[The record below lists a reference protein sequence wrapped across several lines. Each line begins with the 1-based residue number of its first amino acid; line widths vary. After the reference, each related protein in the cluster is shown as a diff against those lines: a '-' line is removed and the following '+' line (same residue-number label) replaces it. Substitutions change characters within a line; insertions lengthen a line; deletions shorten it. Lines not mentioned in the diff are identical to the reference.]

1 MKRSTIFIGMLL
13 SAASV
18 MAQTETAKTL
28 YKEATADRSKME
40 QFLKRDFTTVDST
53 SIHDLAVMLYRDK
66 DYRSAGR
73 CWEIA
78 LQKVKKHG
86 KAYEQILTAMS
97 SAYTELDDKNKIQMV
112 MELMEEHNQH
122 ELTLPCNDYKCKLER
137 AQYYIMHGDESK
149 GREYIQESLKLCLTE
164 EQHIEVEEA
173 YAKILF
179 DVRDFLSCAQYY
191 LSASNRWKK
200 LGTNPV
206 HMGTDM
212 YWAAQNYMLASQY
225 DKAETCSRDA
235 IACFKRQKD
244 ETEKKFYLMG
254 ILSLGDALF
263 CQQKY
268 QEALDTYQIELD
280 GYSAWKP
287 KSEKHADALED
298 MAKVEVRLKKFEDAK
313 KHYQAALD
321 IYKTLKLDTKYS
333 NTYSSLMVCLRKAGD
348 NDTADKMEQD
358 AENKRKAVYQRLLN
372 DELPSLETTRKYLG
386 SMTYTNSLNT
396 IAGCYFGVN
405 NYIKA
410 AEYYS
415 LYANNLR
422 NMLRERFVLM
432 TEKDRGRVWK
442 EQQQHIDDFCY
453 DIATLPDT
461 ATAKMQSFI
470 PTFYNLELLSKGI
483 MLNSSIEFEK
493 VLGSM
498 ADKSLKETWQQIE
511 VNQQEIERLQT
522 EASDENLQKVLAL
535 KEQNI
540 PLEQKLMKSCREVKD
555 YTEYLLYTWQDVQQH
570 LNDDDIAIEFSM
582 VQLSPLD
589 KDTYLLALILNKT
602 GQPMME
608 VVSTRAIIKNLANK
622 EDLYDNAA
630 YNNFFWGGS
639 LRKHLDGKKRIFF
652 APNNMLSNVAVEYL
666 KDGDKPFSEKHEV
679 YRVSSTKELCKEYHV
694 STSRILSVFGDIDY
708 ETAKVAKDRVGFGQ
722 LKYSRPEI
730 EAVEKAM
737 KKQYKVKVY
746 DGAKATEYA
755 FRRLSDRSPAILHIS
770 SHGEYKG
777 DNKTNEDEAMEM
789 SVLALAGSNQTDK
802 SQDEDGYVSAAD
814 VASMNLRQCDMAVLS
829 ACYTGI
835 GGQGTDGIFG
845 LQRGFKNA
853 GVHTLLMSLK
863 YVSDEATY
871 ELMKCFYKGLV
882 NGLSKREALVKAQRY
897 LREHDFGK
905 GKDFSKGEKWAPFI
919 LLDAFDTK

>member
-40 QFLKRDFTTVDST
+40 QFLKRDFTAVDST
-53 SIHDLAVMLYRDK
+53 SMHDLAVMLYRDK

-86 KAYEQILTAMS
+86 KAYEQILNAMS
-97 SAYTELDDKNKIQMV
+97 SAYTELDDINKIQMV
-112 MELMEEHNQH
+112 MELMEKHNQH

-149 GREYIQESLKLCLTE
+149 GREYIQESLKLCQTE
-164 EQHIEVEEA
+164 EQRIEVEEA

-191 LSASNRWKK
+191 LSASNRWKE

-212 YWAAQNYMLASQY
+212 YWAAQNYMLVSQY
-225 DKAETCSRDA
+225 DKAEICSRDA
-235 IACFKRQKD
+235 IAYFKRQKN
-244 ETEKKFYLMG
+244 ETEKEFYLMG
-254 ILSLGDALF
+254 ILCLGDALF

-280 GYSAWKP
+280 GYSVWKP

-298 MAKVEVRLKKFEDAK
+298 MAKAEIRLKKFEDAK
-313 KHYQAALD
+313 KHYQMALD
-321 IYKTLKLDTKYS
+321 IYKTLNLDTKYS

-358 AENKRKAVYQRLLN
+358 AENKSKAVYQRLL
-372 DELPSLETTRKYLG
+372 DTELPSLETTRKYLG

-410 AEYYS
+410 SEFYS
-415 LYANNLR
+415 LYADNLR
-422 NMLRERFVLM
+422 NMLRERFALM
-432 TEKDRGRVWK
+432 TEKNRSRVWK

-461 ATAKMQSFI
+461 ATNNMQYFI

-498 ADKSLKETWQQIE
+498 SDKNLKNIWQQIKA
-511 VNQQEIERLQT
+511 NQQEIDRLQT

-540 PLEQKLMKSCREVKD
+540 PLEQKLMKGCKEVKD
-555 YTEYLLYTWQDVQQH
+555 YTEYLSYTWQDVQKH
-570 LNDDDIAIEFSM
+570 LNDDDVAIEFTM
-582 VQLSPLD
+582 VQMSPLD
-589 KDTYLLALILNKT
+589 KDSYLLALILNST
-602 GQPMME
+602 GKPVME
-608 VVSTRAIIKNLANK
+608 VVSTRAIIKNLTSRN
-622 EDLYDNAA
+622 DLYDNDT
-630 YNNFFWGGS
+630 YNRYFWGGA
-639 LRKHLDGKKRIFF
+639 LKKHLEGKKRIFF
-652 APNNMLSNVAVEYL
+652 APNNILSNIAVEYL
-666 KDGDKPFSEKHEV
+666 KDGDKPFSERYEV
-679 YRVSSTKELCKEYHV
+679 YRVSSTKELCKEYHI
-694 STSRILSVFGDIDY
+694 STSRTLSVFGDIDY
-708 ETAKVAKDRVGFGQ
+708 ETAKVAKNRVGFGQ

-730 EAVEKAM
+730 DAVEKAM

-746 DGAKATEYA
+746 DRAKATESA
-755 FRRLSDRSPAILHIS
+755 FRRLSDNCPAILHIS

-777 DNKTNEDEAMEM
+777 DSKTGEDEAMQM
-789 SVLALAGSNQTDK
+789 SVLALAGSNQTEK
-802 SQDEDGYVSAAD
+802 FEDEDGYVSAAD

-829 ACYTGI
+829 ACYTGV
-835 GGQGTDGIFG
+835 GGQGSDGIFG

-863 YVSDEATY
+863 SVSDEATFK
-871 ELMKCFYKGLV
+871 LMVSFYKGLAK
-882 NGLSKREALVKAQRY
+882 GLSKREALVKAQRY
-897 LREHDFGK
+897 LRENGYDK
-905 GKDFSKGEKWAPFI
+905 GGAWALFI
-919 LLDAFDTK
+919 LLDAFETK

>member
-1 MKRSTIFIGMLL
+1 MKRSTIFIGLLL
-13 SAASV
+13 SATSV
-18 MAQTETAKTL
+18 TAQTETAKTL

-40 QFLKRDFTTVDST
+40 QFLKRDFSAVDSI
-53 SIHDLAVMLYRDK
+53 SMHGLAVMLYRDK

-86 KAYEQILTAMS
+86 KAYEQILNAMS
-97 SAYTELDDKNKIQMV
+97 SAYTELEDVDKIMMV

-122 ELTLPCNDYKCKLER
+122 ELALPCNDYKCKLER
-137 AQYYIMHGDESK
+137 AQYYIMRGDESK
-149 GREYIQESLKLCLTE
+149 AREHIQESLNLCQTE
-164 EQHIEVEEA
+164 EQRIEVEET

-200 LGTNPV
+200 LGTNQV
-206 HMGTDM
+206 HVGTDI
-212 YWAAQNYMLASQY
+212 YWAAKNYMLASQH
-225 DKAETCSRDA
+225 DKAEVCSRDA
-235 IACFKRQKD
+235 IDCFKGQKD
-244 ETEKKFYLMG
+244 DDEKKFYLMS

-321 IYKTLKLDTKYS
+321 IYKSLNLDAKYS
-333 NTYSSLMVCLRKAGD
+333 NTYSSLLVCLRKAGD
-348 NDTADKMEQD
+348 NDAADKMEQD
-358 AENKRKAVYQRLLN
+358 AESNRKAVYQRLL
-372 DELPSLETTRKYLG
+372 DEELPSLETTRKYLG
-386 SMTYTNSLNT
+386 STVYTNSLYT
-396 IAGCYFGVN
+396 IAGCYSGTN

-410 AEYYS
+410 SEFYALYS
-415 LYANNLR
+415 DNLR
-422 NMLRERFVLM
+422 DMLRERFALM
-432 TEKDRGRVWK
+432 TEKARSRVWK
-442 EQQQHIDDFCY
+442 EQQQNIDDFCY
-453 DIATLPDT
+453 GIATLLDS
-461 ATAKMQSFI
+461 ATNRMQDFI

-493 VLGSM
+493 VLGST
-498 ADKSLKETWQQIE
+498 ADKSLKEAWQKIKE
-511 VNQQEIERLQT
+511 NLQEIDRLQT

-540 PLEQKLMKSCREVKD
+540 PLEQKLMKGCKEVKD
-555 YTEYLLYTWQDVQQH
+555 YTEYLSYTWQDVQKH
-570 LNDDDIAIEFSM
+570 LDDDDVAIEFTA

-602 GQPMME
+602 GQPVME
-608 VVSTRAIIKNLANK
+608 LVSTRAIIKNLANK
-622 EDLYDNAA
+622 DDLYDNAA
-630 YNNFFWGGS
+630 YNGFFWNGA
-639 LRKHLDGKKRIFF
+639 LKKHLEGKKRIFF

-666 KDGDKPFSEKHEV
+666 RDGDKPFSEKYAV
-679 YRVSSTKELCKEYHV
+679 YRVSSTKELCKAHHA
-694 STSRILSVFGDIDY
+694 STGKTISIFGDIDY
-708 ETAKVAKDRVGFGQ
+708 ESAKVAKKRVGFGQ

-730 EAVEKAM
+730 EAVEKVM
-737 KKQYKVKVY
+737 RKQYKVKVY
-746 DGAKATEYA
+746 DRAKATEYA
-755 FRRLSDRSPAILHIS
+755 FRSLSDNCPAVLHIS

-777 DNKTNEDEAMEM
+777 DSKTGEDEAMQM

-802 SQDEDGYVSAAD
+802 SENEDGYVSAAD

-829 ACYTGI
+829 ACHTGI
-835 GGQGTDGIFG
+835 GGQGADGIFG

-863 YVSDEATY
+863 SVSDEATFKLMASFY
-871 ELMKCFYKGLV
+871 EGLAKGLP
-882 NGLSKREALVKAQRY
+882 KREALVKAQQY
-897 LREHDFGK
+897 LRENGFAK
-905 GKDFSKGEKWAPFI
+905 GNLWAPFI
-919 LLDAFDTK
+919 LLDAFDAK

>member
-1 MKRSTIFIGMLL
+1 MKRSTIFIGMFL
-13 SAASV
+13 SAVSA

-28 YKEATADRSKME
+28 YNEATADRSKME
-40 QFLKRDFTTVDST
+40 QFLKRDFIAVDST
-53 SIHDLAVMLYRDK
+53 SMHDLAVMFYRDK

-86 KAYEQILTAMS
+86 KAYEQILNAMS
-97 SAYTELDDKNKIQMV
+97 SAYTELEDANKIQMV

-137 AQYYIMHGDESK
+137 AQYYIMHGDEPK
-149 GREYIQESLKLCLTE
+149 AREHIQESLKLCQTE
-164 EQHIEVEEA
+164 EQRIEVEEA

-235 IACFKRQKD
+235 VGCFKGQKD

-268 QEALDTYQIELD
+268 QEALDTYEIELD

-298 MAKVEVRLKKFEDAK
+298 MAKAEVRLKKFEDAK

-321 IYKTLKLDTKYS
+321 IYKTLNLDTKYS
-333 NTYSSLMVCLRKAGD
+333 NTYSSLLVCLRKAGD
-348 NDTADKMEQD
+348 NDAADKMEQE

-405 NYIKA
+405 NYKKA
-410 AEYYS
+410 SEYYS
-415 LYANNLR
+415 LYADNLR
-422 NMLRERFVLM
+422 DMLRERFALM
-432 TEKDRGRVWK
+432 TEKDRSRVWK
-442 EQQQHIDDFCY
+442 EQKQHIDDFCY

-461 ATAKMQSFI
+461 ATTRMQDFI

-498 ADKSLKETWQQIE
+498 ADKSLKETWEKIK
-511 VNQQEIERLQT
+511 VNQQEIDQLQT

-540 PLEQKLMKSCREVKD
+540 PLEQKLMKGCKEVKD
-555 YTEYLLYTWQDVQQH
+555 YTEYLSYTWQDVQQQ
-570 LNDDDIAIEFSM
+570 LNDDDIAIEFTA

-602 GQPMME
+602 GHPVME
-608 VVSTRAIIKNLANK
+608 VVSTRAIVKNLANK
-622 EDLYDNAA
+622 DDLYDNAA
-630 YNNFFWGGS
+630 YNSFFWDGA
-639 LRKHLDGKKRIFF
+639 LKKHLDGKKRIFF

-666 KDGDKPFSEKHEV
+666 KDGDKPFSEKYEV
-679 YRVSSTKELCKEYHV
+679 YRVSSTKELCKAYHA
-694 STSRILSVFGDIDY
+694 STSRTISIFGDIDY
-708 ETAKVAKDRVGFGQ
+708 ETAKVAKNRVGFGQ

-737 KKQYKVKVY
+737 KKLFKVKVY

-755 FRRLSDRSPAILHIS
+755 FHSLSNNCPAILHIS

-777 DNKTNEDEAMEM
+777 DGKTSEDEALQM

-802 SQDEDGYVSAAD
+802 PEDEDGYVSAAD

-829 ACYTGI
+829 ACYTGV

-863 YVSDEATY
+863 SVSDEATFKLMASFY
-871 ELMKCFYKGLV
+871 EGLAQ
-882 NGLSKREALVKAQRY
+882 GLSKREALVKAQQY
-897 LREHDFGK
+897 LRENGYNK
-905 GKDFSKGEKWAPFI
+905 GSLWAPFI
-919 LLDAFDTK
+919 LLDAFDAK